1 MGTDIIVA
9 QIIGTLGCGVAA
21 GGIMTLSAICIPN
34 LAIPARQPVSTTIP
48 SYKPGT
54 PIPHLAHQWLDL
66 FNRGKTTFPAIAVS
80 ASIAN
85 GYLAWVFRDTPA
97 PDSALMGW
105 GWSGCYATAIAS
117 TMGMVVWTVTM
128 MKSTN
133 DRLTEIATREDAAV
147 AEGTKGIVVGA
158 HEQVKRENEESEVP
172 ALLKTWADLNLCRA
186 VFPLIGAVLGI
197 YSIVLMK

>member
-9 QIIGTLGCGVAA
+9 QMIGTLGCGVAA
-21 GGIMTLSAICIPN
+21 GGIMTLSAISIPN
-34 LAIPARQPVSTTIP
+34 LAIPARRPASTTIHP
-48 SYKPGT
+48 PEPGT

-66 FNRGKTTFPAIAVS
+66 FNRGKTTFPAIAVG

-85 GYLAWVFRDTPA
+85 GYLAWVFRDTLA
-97 PDSALMGW
+97 PDSVLMSW

-117 TMGMVVWTVTM
+117 TTGMVIWTVTI

-133 DRLTEIATREDAAV
+133 DRLTEIATRDDV
-147 AEGTKGIVVGA
+147 TTTEGTKGLVVGA
-158 HEQVKRENEESEVP
+158 HEQVKRANEESEVP
-172 ALLKTWADLNLCRA
+172 ALLKRWADLNLCRA
-186 VFPLIGAVLGI
+186 VFPLTGAVIGI